1 MIYKNLVILL
11 EKEIKLTPQQALLKL
26 AHYCAYQER
35 CHLEVKN
42 KLADYGVYFHD
53 AEQVIAELIVQN
65 YLNEERFAIAF
76 AGGKFRVKKWGRN
89 KIKQELKLKKVSD
102 YCIQQGLKEIDNEQ
116 YIQVLEKE
124 AFQKYKASKDKNFL
138 VKANKT
144 AQYLISRGFETDLVW
159 DVVKSISKNNL

>member
-1 MIYKNLVILL
+1 M

-124 AFQKYKASKDKNFL
+124 AFQKYKASKDKNIL

>member
-1 MIYKNLVILL
+1 M

-89 KIKQELKLKKVSD
+89 KIKQELKLKKISE
-102 YCIQQGLKEIDNEQ
+102 YCIKQGLKEIDNEQ

-124 AFQKYKASKDKNFL
+124 AFQKYKASKDKNIL

>member
-1 MIYKNLVILL
+1 MSIHFKRYHLK
-11 EKEIKLTPQQALLKL
+11 KEIKLTPQQALLKL

-35 CHLEVKN
+35 CHVEVTN
-42 KLADYGVYFHD
+42 KLAEFGVYYQD
-53 AEQVIAELIVQN
+53 AEQVIAELIIQN
-65 YLNEERFAIAF
+65 YLNEERFAKAF

-124 AFQKYKASKDKNFL
+124 ALQKYITIKDKNFL

-144 AQYLISRGFETDLVW
+144 AQYLVSRGFETDLVW
-159 DVVKSISKNNL
+159 DVVKAISK